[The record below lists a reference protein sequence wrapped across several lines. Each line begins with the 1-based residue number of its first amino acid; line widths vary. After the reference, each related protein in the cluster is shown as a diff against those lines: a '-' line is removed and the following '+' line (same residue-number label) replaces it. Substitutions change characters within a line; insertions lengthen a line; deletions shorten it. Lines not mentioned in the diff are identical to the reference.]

1 MLAQLEA
8 LFLVWLLL
16 VQVDDILHRDIT
28 LSSAQ
33 TIADDTVLFFESQV
47 PSVQVVDIQAA
58 KEDGNIVVRGFLR
71 VTDLGDKTAPE
82 SFARLY
88 VNDFI
93 KIVKTV

>member
-1 MLAQLEA
+1 MWQLANWTFNVGFNS
-8 LFLVWLLL
+8 FL
-16 VQVDDILHRDIT
+16 
-28 LSSAQ
+28 LS
-33 TIADDTVLFFESQV
+33 VE
-47 PSVQVVDIQAA
+47 VVDIQAA

-71 VTDLGDKTAPE
+71 VTDLGDKTAAE